1 MQHGAAGPAVRG
13 RADVHMHTTASDG
26 LGTPEDVVRS
36 IECSGL
42 DLVAITDH
50 DTLEGAFEVREIVAR
65 GHFTFEVIVGCEVTT
80 VRGVHLLALYIE
92 APLPSGRSLEQTI
105 DLVQRQGGLCIAPH
119 PLSPLTPSVGRGQ
132 MERLLAGGAP
142 LAAVETLNPSP
153 AGRVTRAKLARLN
166 RTWKLA
172 ETGSS
177 DAHFPCRI
185 GTAYTEFDG
194 RTAADFRR
202 SLETHTT
209 VACELPLPHPAIPLG
224 DYVRQCRR
232 SLIVYPVQKL
242 GRRLQQ
248 RSAAGV

>member
-1 MQHGAAGPAVRG
+1 MQDGAVRPAARG

-26 LGTPEDVVRS
+26 LATPEETIRYVER
-36 IECSGL
+36 SGL

-50 DTLEGAFEVREIVAR
+50 DTLKGAFEAREIVAR
-65 GHFTFEVIVGCEVTT
+65 GHFAFEVIVGCEVTT
-80 VRGVHLLALYIE
+80 ARGVHLLALYVE
-92 APLPSGRSLEQTI
+92 EPLPSGRSLEHTI

-119 PLSPLTPSVGRGQ
+119 PLSPLTPSVGQRQ
-132 MERLLAGGAP
+132 IERLLAGGSPIAG
-142 LAAVETLNPSP
+142 VEALNPTP
-153 AGRVTRAKLARLN
+153 AGRITRAKLARLN

-202 SLETHTT
+202 SLETHAT
-209 VACELPLPHPAIPLG
+209 VARELPLPHPAIPLG

-248 RSAAGV
+248 RSAARV